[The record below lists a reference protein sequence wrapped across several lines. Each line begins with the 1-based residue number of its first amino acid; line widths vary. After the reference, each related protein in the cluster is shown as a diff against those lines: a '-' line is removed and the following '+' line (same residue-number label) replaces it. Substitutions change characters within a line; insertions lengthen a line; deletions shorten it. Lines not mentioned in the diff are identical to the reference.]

1 MELSIVIPVKNE
13 EENIAPLVR
22 EIRRSLSEVQYEIVY
37 VDDGSSDGTWP
48 TLKELLTTT
57 PELRVVRHRASC
69 GQSTA
74 VLTGVR
80 HARAPL
86 IATLDG
92 DGQNDP
98 ADIPGMLRAWRR
110 EEQNSGKPIGC
121 IAGWRTKR
129 RDNGLR
135 KLSSMVANA
144 VRSRMLGDNT
154 PDTGCGLK
162 LFSREIYLRL
172 PYFDHMH
179 RFLPALFL
187 REGTRVISKP
197 VNHRSRERGTSKY
210 GLHNRLWV
218 GLVDIMGVMW
228 LLNRAEAPEITED

>member
-1 MELSIVIPVKNE
+1 MEISLVIPVYNE
-13 EENIAPLVR
+13 EKNIAPL
-22 EIRRSLSEVQYEIVY
+22 LSEIKMVLCGIEYEVIY
-37 VDDGSSDGTWP
+37 VDDGSTDK
-48 TLKELLTTT
+48 TLQRLRDISNSF
-57 PELRVVRHRASC
+57 PHLRVIRHKKCC

-98 ADIPGMLRAWRR
+98 ADIPGMLQVWRR
-110 EEQNSGKPIGC
+110 EEQTNGKPIGC

-135 KLSSMVANA
+135 KLSSKVANA
-144 VRSRMLGDNT
+144 VRSRLLGDNT

-162 LFSREIYLRL
+162 LFSREIYLRF

-228 LLNRAEAPEITED
+228 LLNRANLPEIIED

>member
-1 MELSIVIPVKNE
+1 MNISVVVPVKNE
-13 EENIAPLVR
+13 ADNVSPLVE
-22 EIRRSLSEVQYEIVY
+22 EIRQALAGMSYEIIY

-48 TLKELLTTT
+48 VLRTLMATI
-57 PELRVVRHRASC
+57 PELCVLRHRVSC

-86 IATLDG
+86 IVTLDG

-98 ADIPGMLRAWRR
+98 ADIPGMLQIWHR
-110 EEQNSGKPIGC
+110 EESSGGMPIGC

-129 RDNGLR
+129 NDNRLR
-135 KLSSMVANA
+135 KISSRVANA
-144 VRSRMLGDNT
+144 VRSRLLGDLT

-162 LFSREIYLRL
+162 LFSRDTFMRL

-179 RFLPALFL
+179 RFLPALFM
-187 REGTRVISKP
+187 REGTRVVSVP
-197 VNHRSRERGTSKY
+197 VNHRPRERGVSKY

-218 GLVDIMGVMW
+218 GLVDIAGVMW
-228 LLNRAEAPEITED
+228 LLRRAKNPEIVKD